1 MTQNYPSSTRQDL
14 FFKLNKYVSFF
25 VLFDNQITFKTSTE
39 IKNTNFYSL
48 NLQNIISLSLRQ
60 CDNQNLEKQKLYKTV
75 RKLEKLK
82 LYMKEKT
89 KVFWPCVVNNTVTNE
104 HMKNI

>member
-39 IKNTNFYSL
+39 IKNT
-48 NLQNIISLSLRQ
+48 
-60 CDNQNLEKQKLYKTV
+60 
-75 RKLEKLK
+75 
-82 LYMKEKT
+82 
-89 KVFWPCVVNNTVTNE
+89 
-104 HMKNI
+104 